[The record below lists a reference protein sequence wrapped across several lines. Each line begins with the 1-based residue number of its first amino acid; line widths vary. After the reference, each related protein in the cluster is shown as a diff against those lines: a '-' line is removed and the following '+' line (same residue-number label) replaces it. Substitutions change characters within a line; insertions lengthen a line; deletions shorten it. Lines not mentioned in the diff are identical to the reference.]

1 MKKLLCLLLL
11 CCLCLTAYAQTPGEY
26 TPLYHSRAASR
37 AGETVTFS
45 KPLAQLTGTDA
56 WPAQVDPFSL
66 GAGNTFVQL
75 QQGMLIIEHTA
86 QSKGDTFSVSFRT
99 ADETGSPVF
108 ELLLEQ
114 FSKDGTLTLRALYR
128 YTGGEWELEF
138 PE

>member
-11 CCLCLTAYAQTPGEY
+11 CCLCLTAFAETAGEY
-26 TPLYHSRAASR
+26 TRLYHSRAASR

-86 QSKGDTFSVSFRT
+86 QSKGDRFDVSFRT
-99 ADETGSPVF
+99 EDETGAPVF

-114 FSKDGTLTLRALYR
+114 FAKDGAATLRALYC
-128 YTGGEWELEF
+128 YADGEWELEF
-138 PE
+138 LP